1 MKRIVVL
8 CLSLACAIN
17 AASAQ
22 NNGILQQVTGKYWA
36 YENSVWD
43 ANKNPVHTFVE
54 RVNEGQV
61 IAKGSGIL
69 FDNDGIF
76 REAADETKIGSKPG
90 TGTWVREGDSTLKV
104 TYKGEVWHYK
114 ILQVKDGTMVVSIN
128 GSKQRQP
135 SSKPKSAAK
144 QH

>member
-8 CLSLACAIN
+8 LCLSQVFAIN
-17 AASAQ
+17 IASAQ
-22 NNGILQQVTGKYWA
+22 NKDIVQQVLGVYWA

-43 ANKNPVHTFVE
+43 ANHNPIHTFVE

-69 FDNDGIF
+69 FDDNGIF
-76 REAADETKIGSKPG
+76 REAADETKIGGKPG

-104 TYKGEVWHYK
+104 TYKGEVWRYK
-114 ILQVKDGTMVVSIN
+114 ILEVKDGAMVVSII
-128 GSKQRQP
+128 SSRQRVP
-135 SSKPKSAAK
+135 KSKPKARSK
-144 QH
+144 